1 MLSYSCKDS
10 FIFNKIKAAFIKYI
24 ELVVCHLPADYK
36 SVIFCFGEK
45 KYAIMTMSL
54 EKRT

>member
-10 FIFNKIKAAFIKYI
+10 FIFNKIKAALIKYI

-36 SVIFCFGEK
+36 SVIIRIREK
-45 KYAIMTMSL
+45 KYATMTLSL